1 MSQADAAQGDGSE
14 VDFQEIVL
22 WEPKSRSHVVE
33 SLWVRVDRVEG
44 INLKGT
50 MGGK

>member
-22 WEPKSRSHVVE
+22 REPKSRSHVVE
-33 SLWVRVDRVEG
+33 RAAARVELG
-44 INLKGT
+44 QVYESEWT
-50 MGGK
+50 E

>member
-22 WEPKSRSHVVE
+22 WEQNHVLMSWKE
-33 SLWVRVDRVEG
+33 QHLGLS
-44 INLKGT
+44 
-50 MGGK
+50 